1 MSKVG
6 IKLNMPGINAVMKS
20 AGVKSALKAAGDAV
34 ASAAGSDYVAESPRD
49 INWIS
54 IVNVYPDSKEAARDN
69 YENNSLIKAISAVGL
84 PMSKG
89 GR

>member
-1 MSKVG
+1 
-6 IKLNMPGINAVMKS
+6 MPGINAVMKS
-20 AGVKSALKAAGDAV
+20 GGIKSALKAAGDAV
-34 ASAAGSDYVAESPRD
+34 AASAGADYVAESPRD

-54 IVNVYPDSKEAARDN
+54 VVNVYPDSKEAANDN
-69 YENNSLIKAISAVGL
+69 FRNNSLLKAVSAVGL

>member
-1 MSKVG
+1 
-6 IKLNMPGINAVMKS
+6 MPGINAVMKS
-20 AGVKSALKAAGDAV
+20 AEVKSALKAAGDAV

-54 IVNVYPDSKEAARDN
+54 VVNVYPDSKDAAKDN
-69 YENNSLIKAISAVGL
+69 YENNSLIKAVSAVGL